1 MSRSSGIL
9 LHISSLYS
17 NHGIGTLGL
26 PAYDFASFLHKS
38 GQHYWQML
46 PIGPTGFGDSPYMS
60 YSSFAGNPYFIDLD
74 TLAYQGYL
82 TYDEIQACNFG
93 NNPDQVDFA
102 QLHEERI
109 PLLRKAYARIR
120 PETVP
125 ELDAFCEEQKS
136 WLDDYCLYMAL
147 REDQGTIPWYQWDQ
161 PYKMRE
167 PSALQEARVRL
178 HGEIRFHAFL
188 QYLFYLQWEQLR
200 FYLKELKIRLIGDLP
215 IYVPLD
221 SADVWANPEIFQLD
235 EKDHRPE
242 AVSGVPPDYFS
253 EDGQLWGHPLY
264 DWDAL
269 KKTGYSWWINRIR
282 HQASLF
288 DATRID
294 HFRALASYWRIPIEA
309 TSAKCGKWVEGPGI
323 DFVNA
328 VNRAFPDFEI
338 IAEDLGILT
347 EDVYKL
353 REASGWPG
361 MAVLEFAFSRGAN
374 SVYLPHNHVR
384 NSVLYVGTH
393 DNMTAVQWLEQN
405 NDDVAYMQEYLG
417 GRDVDT
423 LLRAGMRS
431 VSDLFI
437 STMQDWLHLGA
448 WARMNEPSTIDIN
461 WKWRMR
467 QGVLNDGLAAYI
479 RGMTQT
485 YCR

>member
-1 MSRSSGIL
+1 
-9 LHISSLYS
+9 
-17 NHGIGTLGL
+17 
-26 PAYDFASFLHKS
+26 
-38 GQHYWQML
+38 
-46 PIGPTGFGDSPYMS
+46 
-60 YSSFAGNPYFIDLD
+60 
-74 TLAYQGYL
+74 
-82 TYDEIQACNFG
+82 
-93 NNPDQVDFA
+93 
-102 QLHEERI
+102 
-109 PLLRKAYARIR
+109 
-120 PETVP
+120 
-125 ELDAFCEEQKS
+125 
-136 WLDDYCLYMAL
+136 
-147 REDQGTIPWYQWDQ
+147 
-161 PYKMRE
+161 
-167 PSALQEARVRL
+167 
-178 HGEIRFHAFL
+178 
-188 QYLFYLQWEQLR
+188 
-200 FYLKELKIRLIGDLP
+200 
-215 IYVPLD
+215 
-221 SADVWANPEIFQLD
+221 
-235 EKDHRPE
+235 
-242 AVSGVPPDYFS
+242 
-253 EDGQLWGHPLY
+253 
-264 DWDAL
+264 
-269 KKTGYSWWINRIR
+269 
-282 HQASLF
+282 
-288 DATRID
+288 
-294 HFRALASYWRIPIEA
+294 IEA